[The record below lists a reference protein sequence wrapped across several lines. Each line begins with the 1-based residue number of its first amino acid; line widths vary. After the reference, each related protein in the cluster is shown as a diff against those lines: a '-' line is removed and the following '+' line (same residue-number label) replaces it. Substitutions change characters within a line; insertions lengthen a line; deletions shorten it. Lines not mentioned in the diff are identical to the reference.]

1 MRPKFRA
8 LVLVH
13 ATLVPPESIRGQIAS
28 AVHLIVQVMRLSDG
42 KRRLTSVTEITGME
56 GQVVQMQE
64 IFAFHRSHT
73 EADGTVIGEF
83 RASGLRP
90 GCLDE
95 MLRRG
100 IKYDTANFDPGRALS

>member
-1 MRPKFRA
+1 
-8 LVLVH
+8 
-13 ATLVPPESIRGQIAS
+13 
-28 AVHLIVQVMRLSDG
+28 
-42 KRRLTSVTEITGME
+42 
-56 GQVVQMQE
+56 MQE

-100 IKYDTANFDPGRALS
+100 IKYDTANFDPGRPLS